1 MPNTIHIPTPLRP
14 FTDKKESVEVSGG
27 TVGELLAD
35 LTTQYE
41 GLRKHLYADDGRLR
55 NFVNVYLNDEDIR
68 YLQKERTPV
77 KPGDSLSIVPS
88 VAGGAP
94 VTTDAKSSVGTGSPT
109 SAEASVGKQA
119 RPEPDLTA
127 DEIKRYSRH
136 LIMPEVGI
144 DGQRKLK
151 AGSVLYIGAGGL
163 GSPAAMYLA
172 AAGVGRIGIVD
183 FDVVDFSNL
192 QRQLLH
198 STSDV
203 GRSKLASAKDRLHA
217 LNPHIQIDTYETTV
231 TSDNALDLF
240 RPYDVIL
247 DGTDNF
253 PTRYLVN
260 DACVLLGKPNTYG
273 SIFRFEGQAS
283 VFGTKDGPCYRCLYP
298 EPPPPGLVPSCAEGG
313 VLGVLPGII
322 GVIQATEAIKLILGI
337 GEPLIGRFLIYDA
350 LKMRFRELKLRKDP
364 DCPVCGTHP
373 TVTKLID
380 YEQFCGIRPEPA
392 AQTTGAVVN
401 DWETTA
407 VDLKK
412 RLDAGDDV
420 LVLDVREPNEY
431 QINRIPGSVLIP
443 LGELPRRYAE
453 LPKDRDIVAHCKMGG
468 RSAKATEFLQSVG
481 FKRVKNLRGGILEWI
496 DKVDPS
502 QPKY

>member
-14 FTDKKESVEVSGG
+14 FTEKNESVEVSGA

-35 LTTQYE
+35 LTKKYE
-41 GLRKHLYADDGRLR
+41 GLRRHLYADDGRLR
-55 NFVNVYLNDEDIR
+55 NFVNIYLNDEDIR
-68 YLQKERTPV
+68 YLQKEKTPV

-94 VTTDAKSSVGTGSPT
+94 TAPVGV
-109 SAEASVGKQA
+109 EAGLQA
-119 RPEPDLTA
+119 RSTELNA

-144 DGQRKLK
+144 DGQKKLK
-151 AGSVLYIGAGGL
+151 AGTVLCIGAGGL

-198 STSDV
+198 GTSSV
-203 GRSKLASAKDRLHA
+203 GRSKLDSAKDRLVD
-217 LNPHIQIDTYETTV
+217 LNPLIEIETYETTV
-231 TSDNALDLF
+231 SSDNALDLF
-240 RPYDVIL
+240 KPYDVIL

-260 DACVLLGKPNTYG
+260 DACVLAGKPNAYG

-283 VFGTKDGPCYRCLYP
+283 VFATKEGPCYRCLYP

-322 GVIQATEAIKLILGI
+322 GVIQATEVIKIILGL
-337 GEPLIGRFLIYDA
+337 GDSLIGRLLLVDA
-350 LKMRFRELKLRKDP
+350 LAMNFRTLKLRKNP
-364 DCPVCGTHP
+364 ECPACGTHP
-373 TVTKLID
+373 TIKKLID
-380 YEQFCGIRPEPA
+380 YEQFCGIPA
-392 AQTTGAVVN
+392 AAAQQPAANAN
-401 DWETTA
+401 DMTPEE
-407 VDLKK
+407 LK
-412 RLDAGDDV
+412 
-420 LVLDVREPNEY
+420 
-431 QINRIPGSVLIP
+431 
-443 LGELPRRYAE
+443 
-453 LPKDRDIVAHCKMGG
+453 
-468 RSAKATEFLQSVG
+468 
-481 FKRVKNLRGGILEWI
+481 
-496 DKVDPS
+496 
-502 QPKY
+502 